1 MVDEGANGGQIGSVP
16 DPPRCGSLEATID
29 EKGRLRIPAQY
40 VKYINSL
47 GDTKVF
53 VTCVNRETARVY
65 PMSVWKLNE
74 ARLRSTPSTP
84 EEAAAMQA
92 FEKLTNY
99 TGGES
104 DIDGNGRVSLPQK
117 LRDVM
122 GMAPKS
128 SAHMTFFK
136 GAFDLETD
144 VVVQRKM
151 NASLDMLVDG
161 LPALHASGIR

>member
-1 MVDEGANGGQIGSVP
+1 MVDEGANGGQMGSVQ

-74 ARLRSTPSTP
+74 ARLRGTPATA

-144 VVVQRKM
+144 AVVQRKM